1 MTEPRTEA
9 GKRLAVPRTW
19 PDGKHTVA
27 CRAVRAEAVRR
38 GPCDCGLLDA
48 ILAIEAEAIRGVVH
62 GSPHTHEADGSIR
75 WLRAEFAALDR
86 EWLREALHRDPA
98 VCGNKPHARW
108 KLLSKCDHIAA
119 RLTERPSAADLMAM
133 SREDFD
139 AFVKATGIRTTPEP
153 T

>member
-1 MTEPRTEA
+1 MTEPRTET
-9 GKRLAVPRTW
+9 GKRLLADPI
-19 PDGKHTVA
+19 PLDGLA
-27 CRAVRAEAVRR
+27 SLR
-38 GPCDCGLLDA
+38 DA

-119 RLTERPSAADLMAM
+119 RLTE
-133 SREDFD
+133 
-139 AFVKATGIRTTPEP
+139 PES
-153 T
+153 